1 MTEWALVLVI
11 LLANG
16 EQHSLKIGPLPG
28 CNALISALPAKQLD
42 AQLIVLQ
49 AQCRRKE

>member
-1 MTEWALVLVI
+1 MTEWAFVLVI

-16 EQHSLKIGPLPG
+16 EQHSLEVGPLPG
-28 CNALISALPAKQLD
+28 CNALISALPARQLD

-49 AQCRRKE
+49 AECVRRE